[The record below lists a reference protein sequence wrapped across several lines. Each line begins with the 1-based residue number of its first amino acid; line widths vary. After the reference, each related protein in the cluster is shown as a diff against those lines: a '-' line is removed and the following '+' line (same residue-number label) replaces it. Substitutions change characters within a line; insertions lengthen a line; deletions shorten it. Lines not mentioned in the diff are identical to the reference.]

1 MNVKPKFCSV
11 FAETW
16 GFSEKKYIRRPG
28 FHRAPTGSRG
38 CIRDCPLIVL
48 SILRHHRW
56 VYIFC
61 LGEIY
66 VRFVSSVYLLRVDE
80 AVRGTL
86 KRLLIRHRQRPW
98 GDLEAN
104 DIGMIPTLEGEEL
117 PS

>member
-1 MNVKPKFCSV
+1 M
-11 FAETW
+11 
-16 GFSEKKYIRRPG
+16 Y
-28 FHRAPTGSRG
+28 TGLSSH
-38 CIRDCPLIVL
+38 CPLYTEAPSL
-48 SILRHHRW
+48 G
-56 VYIFC
+56 YIFC